1 MSILIVGSV
10 ALDSVKTPHG
20 EVKEILGGAAVY
32 SSFSA
37 SFFSP
42 VRLVGVVGKDF
53 PPRYLTLLRKKG
65 INLEGLEIKEGKT
78 FRWKGFYNHNLG
90 CAHTLDTQLN
100 VFASFHPQ
108 IPAKSKKSKYLF
120 LANIDPQLQ
129 LEVLEQVE
137 KPEITVADTMNY
149 WIKNSLKALLKV
161 FKKVD
166 LLLLNEEE
174 AKQLFKA
181 TSSRSKEPDYPISK
195 VAKRILSLG
204 PQRVI
209 IKKGEHGSLMF
220 TNKSMFSAP
229 AFPIKKIIDP
239 TGAGDSF
246 AGGLIGYLSKTS
258 NPSEENLRKG
268 IIYGSVLASFNVEA
282 FSLNRLKNLK
292 LKEIRERYKEIKRMV
307 TFGVSS

>member
-20 EVKEILGGAAVY
+20 EAKEILGGAAVY
-32 SSFSA
+32 SSYSA

-53 PPRYLTLLRKKG
+53 PPRYLTLLKKRG
-65 INLEGLEIKEGKT
+65 INLEGLEVEEGKT

-108 IPAKSKKSKYLF
+108 IPPKYKKSKYLF
-120 LANIDPQLQ
+120 LANIDPKLQ

-137 KPEITVADTMNY
+137 KPEPTIADTMNY

-166 LLLLNEEE
+166 LALLNEEE

-181 TSSRSKEPDYPISK
+181 TSSRSKESDYPISK
-195 VAKRILSLG
+195 VAKKILSLG

-220 TNKSMFSAP
+220 TNKSVFSAP

-246 AGGLIGYLSKTS
+246 AGGLIGYLSKAS
-258 NPSEENLRKG
+258 DPGEENLRKG
-268 IIYGSVLASFNVEA
+268 IIYGSVLASFNLED
-282 FSLNRLKNLK
+282 FSLNRLKRLK
-292 LKEIRERYKEIKRMV
+292 LKEIRERYKEMKRMV
-307 TFGVSS
+307 TF